1 LVLVVSLTRTQ
12 VEPKAEDCVYEDIGQ
27 GDNVDAR
34 IMVYRGGKLDIKLRV
49 RKGSKI
55 FPQAHGAGLEH
66 SRRKY
71 RWNEDTTA
79 LLR

>member
-1 LVLVVSLTRTQ
+1 LLPIISLICTQ

-49 RKGSKI
+49 RRGS
-55 FPQAHGAGLEH
+55 
-66 SRRKY
+66 
-71 RWNEDTTA
+71 
-79 LLR
+79 